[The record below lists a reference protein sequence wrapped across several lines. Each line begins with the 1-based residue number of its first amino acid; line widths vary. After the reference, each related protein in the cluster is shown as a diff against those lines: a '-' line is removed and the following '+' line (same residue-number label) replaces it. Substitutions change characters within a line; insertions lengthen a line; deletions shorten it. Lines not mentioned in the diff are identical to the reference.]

1 VFSGLHETL
10 RHNDVDT
17 LLGNARLIV
26 RYPQGEERD
35 QEASRLIHHAMYA
48 STLGHITMEERCE
61 ILAILRP
68 CCLDLFIRTPATDE
82 PGTAPSHDFSVL
94 PAGKA
99 SA

>member
-1 VFSGLHETL
+1 MPTHLRDTL
-10 RHNDVDT
+10 RRNDVETMLD
-17 LLGNARLIV
+17 NARLIL
-26 RYPQGEERD
+26 RHPPGEERD

-48 STLGHITMEERCE
+48 STLGHITTEERRE

-68 CCLDLFIRTPATDE
+68 CCPGLFLRTTAKDD
-82 PGTAPSHDFSVL
+82 PGTAASHDFSAL